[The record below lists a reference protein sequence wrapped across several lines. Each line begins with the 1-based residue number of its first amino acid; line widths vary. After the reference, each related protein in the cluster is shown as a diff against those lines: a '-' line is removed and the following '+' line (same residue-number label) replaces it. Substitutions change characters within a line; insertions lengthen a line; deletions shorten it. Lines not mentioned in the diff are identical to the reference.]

1 MTHPQLQQTDLDRIA
16 SGIGRVTFQIQ
27 ASLEGFVR
35 AMASAHRAVRSV
47 RADLEGKHELADVI
61 RTEPGRAIVRE
72 GMPDVY
78 HWLRECRCYD
88 TAHPDPVLCAY
99 GQVAVQR
106 VFLDEDPAS
115 RLSAIGDGR

>member
-1 MTHPQLQQTDLDRIA
+1 MTTRRQLEKADLDRIVSA
-16 SGIGRVTFQIQ
+16 IER
-27 ASLEGFVR
+27 VR
-35 AMASAHRAVRSV
+35 AHV
-47 RADLEGKHELADVI
+47 RATFEGKHDLADVI

-106 VFLDEDPAS
+106 VFLDEDPTR
-115 RLSAIGDGR
+115 RLAAFAIDLDWGR